1 MPFTSRTEY
10 GLRAMVLLAE
20 QLGEEVLSAAEISR
34 REQIPAKY
42 LEQILGELKR
52 AGLLLSTP
60 GARGGYRLARPAAAI
75 PLAEITTALD
85 GPVQLCRAEASAEAP
100 IAQRLTPLWDRIDDA
115 VSAVLHTTTLDQLAF
130 ATQVSRPDRP
140 SGPPPRRAGPMY
152 HI

>member
-34 REQIPAKY
+34 REQIPGKY

-52 AGLLLSTP
+52 AGLVLSTP
-60 GARGGYRLARPAAAI
+60 GARGGYRLSRPASAI
-75 PLAEITTALD
+75 PLADITTALD
-85 GPVQLCRAEASAEAP
+85 GPVQLSRAAADAP

-115 VSAVLHTTTLDQLAF
+115 VSTVLHATSLDQLAF

-140 SGPPPRRAGPMY
+140 SGPGPRRAGPMY